1 MDRTE
6 LINKLIQKY
15 NYRRYLE
22 IGVDSGWC
30 FHQIECFHKDG
41 VDPGSDGQPQG
52 TFKTQISYP
61 VTSDEFFSTYAP
73 SLERYDIILID
84 GLHHS
89 EQVDRDIQNSL
100 KFLNEG
106 GTVVLHD
113 CNPPNRDSQIV
124 PRIQGYWNGDVWKS
138 IVKFRDNSEMGC
150 IVINEDTGLGII
162 NSKLPQGPSFEFPA
176 ELTYEWLEE
185 NRSKALHLVSRETGE
200 YLLDIL
206 YN

>member
-89 EQVDRDIQNSL
+89 EQVDRDI
-100 KFLNEG
+100 
-106 GTVVLHD
+106 
-113 CNPPNRDSQIV
+113 
-124 PRIQGYWNGDVWKS
+124 
-138 IVKFRDNSEMGC
+138 
-150 IVINEDTGLGII
+150 VINEDTGLGII